1 MPVTASLEDRALALA
16 ARAPHQFTLQYPPS
30 RDYFRSSFSA
40 TVPRAAFAG
49 ARLLYVHVP
58 FCAQRCAYCNFAID
72 VRADEAR
79 MARYVDRLLERV
91 AHLPPH
97 AGADGID
104 VGGGTPTLLPRPLL
118 ARLCSALA
126 GRGPRSTETTPERA
140 ADPALLEALAA
151 AGVTRLSLGVQST
164 DAATL
169 AAVGRPHAPLE
180 LALRNARAAGF
191 SRVSCDLVFGLP
203 GQRPDDFVR
212 DLARLVALEPD
223 AVTTYDCLYR
233 GKGRALPEAPPT
245 AAALGAAYDRG
256 HAFLTSAGYHAPYG
270 SLNFSRHAG
279 ETGTSAYFE
288 RRVRDGEDYL
298 GLGDHASSLAGTR
311 WAFSTRGVDA
321 WIATPEG
328 HADAYELPPEEV
340 MAKHLLL
347 TLSYGRIDRARF
359 AARFSEPIEARFG
372 PALAR
377 ARDEGFLVEDAAGWA
392 VAAFSALPAV
402 RALLHPARAIAW
414 LEGRILRML
423 PACTGTSSA
432 CSAASPPSRATTSA
446 RSARSSPRT

>member
-1 MPVTASLEDRALALA
+1 MPTLADRALALA

-30 RDYFRSSFSA
+30 RDYFREHFA
-40 TVPRAAFAG
+40 RPVPRATFAR

-58 FCAQRCAYCNFAID
+58 FCEQRCAYCNFAVD
-72 VRADEAR
+72 VRTDEAR
-79 MARYVDRLLERV
+79 KARYVDGLLERI
-91 AHLPPH
+91 AALPPH

-118 ARLCSALA
+118 ARLFGALA
-126 GRGPRSTETTPERA
+126 GRGPVSTETTPSRA
-140 ADPALLEALAA
+140 ADPALLETLVA

-164 DAATL
+164 DEATL
-169 AAVGRPHAPLE
+169 AAVGRPTAS
-180 LALRNARAAGF
+180 LARALGNARAAGF

-203 GQRPDDFVR
+203 GQGVEDFAR
-212 DLARLVALEPD
+212 DLARVVALGPD

-233 GKGRALPEAPPT
+233 GKGRALSGPPPPP
-245 AAALGAAYDRG
+245 AALGAAYDRG
-256 HAFLTSAGYHAPYG
+256 HALLTAAGYHAPYG

-298 GLGDHASSLAGTR
+298 GLGDHASSLTGSA

-321 WIATPEG
+321 WIAAPEG
-328 HADAYELPPEEV
+328 HADAYDLPTEEV

-347 TLSYGRIDRARF
+347 TLSYGRLDRARF
-359 AARFSEPIEARFG
+359 LARFGEPPEARFG
-372 PALAR
+372 PGLAR
-377 ARDEGFLVEDAAGWA
+377 ALAEGFLVEDAAGWA
-392 VAAFSALPAV
+392 LATFSALPAV

-414 LEGRILRML
+414 LERRLPRML
-423 PACTGTSSA
+423 TACTGTSSA

-446 RSARSSPRT
+446 RSARSSPKT